1 MALDM
6 KIKENGDT
14 IEMFLK
20 GIQTDSEELGLNLLK
35 LAGEKAK
42 QLVIA
47 NLNKHRRALA
57 VRHRPA
63 LADDVKLSI
72 RKDKFGERYAQVSG
86 GKRTGT
92 LWHIVNDGNLYSR
105 PTHFLDNAMQ
115 KLDEAIDEAWAQA
128 ER

>member
-1 MALDM
+1 M
-6 KIKENGDT
+6 
-14 IEMFLK
+14 
-20 GIQTDSEELGLNLLK
+20 GLNFVVSKDTDVLEAFITGIRK
-35 LAGEKAK
+35 DADDIGDNMIKVVGEIARKI
-42 QLVIA
+42 VIA
-47 NLNKHRRALA
+47 ELNKHRRVLA